1 MSAGAVENQAQG
13 WIEVAALVMF
23 AVGGFRVITAIAYFA
38 HSRRIDDLT
47 NGLFSNHVWAWGVWD
62 LVIAATAIGAGY
74 SLLAGGE
81 FGRVI
86 AYIWG
91 VLMIVQGFTT
101 IDFAPWLS
109 AMSIALAVLVI
120 YGLAVTPRTAY
131 ASQR

>member
-1 MSAGAVENQAQG
+1 MSAQAGEDQAQG

-23 AVGGFRVITAIAYFA
+23 AVGAFRVITAIAYFA
-38 HSRRIDDLT
+38 HSHRIDDLT

-62 LVIAATAIGAGY
+62 LLIAATAIGAGF
-74 SLLAGGE
+74 SLLSGGE

-91 VLMIVQGFTT
+91 VLVIVQGFTT
-101 IDFAPWLS
+101 IDLDPWLA

-120 YGLAVTPRTAY
+120 YGLAITPRKAY
-131 ASQR
+131 ASGP